1 MEKSLKT
8 QFDINFK
15 WSGREFGS
23 ALDRA
28 TLADVSIAA
37 NGFQAMECYELIPN
51 SVSPTARLSAYA
63 LATWLAA
70 NWWRLRWEPERNN
83 LEWQLSHKVSAAG
96 EGYLWPDLCFVSDG
110 VAILVK
116 SKASPSGRPEEL
128 VRYLNNFETY
138 IPAPD
143 FERGIDNF
151 IEGVIAR
158 VVGMNIGDTHLAGL
172 WSEVLK
178 ERRDSE
184 LTQQR
189 KLEAMMGFDPDESP
203 SELVDELKH
212 AAGEFGINAVE
223 EMAAC
228 SGAEALHD
236 AKLLWDVPRQRSTQ
250 ITIPN
255 MFEVKTKIR
264 DGVRGSL
271 VPWQQATD
279 AARIA
284 RETWSLGNG
293 PVSSKDLSELFSF
306 DHGLIDEKAE
316 FKTVMAAGYRQKESD
331 EFRVFLNSNYQP
343 NRRFALI
350 RLVCDHVTAPAGD
363 MLLPASTT
371 ARTYRQK
378 FQRAFAQEF
387 LCPYSELQK
396 QFDVDQSSDD
406 DIAEAAEI
414 YGVSTFLIKTTL
426 VNKGTLDRAYL

>member
-83 LEWQLSHKVSAAG
+83 LDWQLSHKVSAAG
-96 EGYLWPDLCFVSDG
+96 EGYLWPDLCFASDG
-110 VAILVK
+110 LAILVK

-128 VRYLNNFETY
+128 VRYLNNFEAY

-203 SELVDELKH
+203 R
-212 AAGEFGINAVE
+212 
-223 EMAAC
+223 AC
-228 SGAEALHD
+228 G
-236 AKLLWDVPRQRSTQ
+236 R
-250 ITIPN
+250 
-255 MFEVKTKIR
+255 
-264 DGVRGSL
+264 VRTRGRGF
-271 VPWQQATD
+271 W
-279 AARIA
+279 
-284 RETWSLGNG
+284 
-293 PVSSKDLSELFSF
+293 
-306 DHGLIDEKAE
+306 
-316 FKTVMAAGYRQKESD
+316 
-331 EFRVFLNSNYQP
+331 
-343 NRRFALI
+343 
-350 RLVCDHVTAPAGD
+350 
-363 MLLPASTT
+363 
-371 ARTYRQK
+371 
-378 FQRAFAQEF
+378 
-387 LCPYSELQK
+387 
-396 QFDVDQSSDD
+396 
-406 DIAEAAEI
+406 
-414 YGVSTFLIKTTL
+414 
-426 VNKGTLDRAYL
+426 NKCG